1 MSTATAKDH
10 EASPEVNYFVCT
22 LGQAASINHRNPHGF
37 RTVNEFLDAQAQ
49 AIPNSPAVGFPTV
62 PGQPKDKAE
71 WDYLVLSAF
80 VELDIVSIV

>member
-1 MSTATAKDH
+1 MSSAAAKDH

-22 LGQAASINHRNPHGF
+22 LGQAASFNHRSPHSF
-37 RTVNEFLDAQAQ
+37 RTVNGFLDAQAQ
-49 AIPNSPAVGFPTV
+49 AIPHSPAVGFPTLT
-62 PGQPKDKAE
+62 GHQKDEAE